1 MFVGVLLL
9 PGRTLTSIESARSD
23 TWSFPRR
30 LDIYSDPAAKVTVS
44 GLHYLLHFFFFFYF
58 NVEIRHKPDCTLLRL
73 SKRNGLIICPEVFHV
88 E

>member
-1 MFVGVLLL
+1 MFVGDLLL
-9 PGRTLTSIESARSD
+9 PGRTLMSIESARSD

-44 GLHYLLHFFFFFYF
+44 GLHYLLHFFFYF
-58 NVEIRHKPDCTLLRL
+58 NVEIRHKPDCTLPHHL
-73 SKRNGLIICPEVFHV
+73 PEVFHV